1 MPPSPWHDLPVL
13 RQLVLLA
20 AVSATLACAA
30 SARAHE
36 GGQHTGFAAR
46 VSVIEPFIP
55 GLLVQVIGGHERMS
69 VANLTDQSI
78 VILDERGDPFVR
90 IGPGKTETWA
100 EPRIGATEEPPEEEG
115 LVRNW
120 RIRGTAD
127 GEPFQIRGF
136 LGYRPPPGSAEEE
149 RSGLT
154 ALAIVLGVGVLT
166 LGALIA
172 FRLRRGAR

>member
-1 MPPSPWHDLPVL
+1 ML
-13 RQLVLLA
+13 RLLVLLA
-20 AVSATLACAA
+20 AIAAALAAAA

-55 GLLVQVIGGHERMS
+55 GLLVQVVGGHEQLS
-69 VANLTDQSI
+69 LANLTDRTI
-78 VILDERGDPFVR
+78 VILDDRDEPLVR
-90 IGPGKTETWA
+90 IGPGKTEVWA

-136 LGYRPPPGSAEEE
+136 LGYRPPAGSAEEE
-149 RSGLT
+149 GGALS
-154 ALAIVLGVGVLT
+154 ALAIILAV
-166 LGALIA
+166 GALA
-172 FRLRRGAR
+172 VGALVALRLRRGQR